1 MSIPERLTYRNCRN
15 SVHGGGWGETR
26 AQAGTCRWEKSFQA
40 FENSGDLLDRALSVP
55 YIWTMP
61 TVAFSGGRDT
71 RVERTSAFLL
81 PPVSREFLRSH
92 PRPFPTSYARIFQE
106 LGLGQ
111 AAGKTAEAKLG
122 PASRR
127 SAPERRASRTTAG
140 TRRRAATGRKDGRSR
155 LQEGF
160 RVAQKNS
167 SADRTSWRQ
176 GQVDCHRSC
185 GRVAAVRHLYRAAR
199 RAGGGSAFW
208 TIRPHRGAGAA
219 LCSPVPC

>member
-40 FENSGDLLDRALSVP
+40 LENSGDLLDRALSVP
-55 YIWTMP
+55 YIRTMP

-92 PRPFPTSYARIFQE
+92 PRPFPTTYARIFHE

-122 PASRR
+122 PAPGDQRGTTSLADHSGDPTKSRHWEEGRTVPTSRR
-127 SAPERRASRTTAG
+127 FPSRSE
-140 TRRRAATGRKDGRSR
+140 KFLS
-155 LQEGF
+155 
-160 RVAQKNS
+160 
-167 SADRTSWRQ
+167 
-176 GQVDCHRSC
+176 
-185 GRVAAVRHLYRAAR
+185 
-199 RAGGGSAFW
+199 
-208 TIRPHRGAGAA
+208 
-219 LCSPVPC
+219 